1 MCDPKI
7 DRKTVPTNVKISL
20 QPLSLNYWPLISATI
35 SKQHECCL
43 YFFLAKQNHK
53 LSAASECC
61 CRKCSSVAPHN
72 TEMTSESFCF
82 FKPLIALSFPFMLH
96 FILKCKQPH
105 SVMNLVFWGRFSTWR
120 TRSASWVIEKT
131 VVEVKEWGPYC
142 SDLVIANIFQYEIKC
157 LKLKENYGGRLA
169 VIN

>member
-20 QPLSLNYWPLISATI
+20 QPLSLNYWPRISATI

-53 LSAASECC
+53 LSAVSECC
-61 CRKCSSVAPHN
+61 CCKCSSVAPHN
-72 TEMTSESFCF
+72 TQMTSESFCF

-96 FILKCKQPH
+96 FILQVQTASQCHEPCLLRKIFHMEDTFSIMGNRENCCGSQR
-105 SVMNLVFWGRFSTWR
+105 MRALLLRFGYS
-120 TRSASWVIEKT
+120 
-131 VVEVKEWGPYC
+131 
-142 SDLVIANIFQYEIKC
+142 QYFA
-157 LKLKENYGGRLA
+157 R
-169 VIN
+169 